1 MRNTVIRLLACLL
14 LTGGQQLPAAEPTYQ
29 LQDGGSVT
37 VDPDTKRA
45 TVTRDGV
52 TTPLYDGTH
61 LTKDGNVLIIRQG
74 ITTIPNDIPP
84 PRPEPESPAEQWE
97 GAPIIGFSPCEK
109 LVRKV
114 CGKHNSC
121 AQTEGCKLAV
131 QLLDMETEERMASG
145 SRNRMTFTS
154 GQCIEAT
161 PDTEMFPACP

>member
-1 MRNTVIRLLACLL
+1 MRFIFALL
-14 LTGGQQLPAAEPTYQ
+14 LVCSALAGLQSSMAAEPAYQ
-29 LQDGGSVT
+29 LKDGGSVT
-37 VDPDTKRA
+37 VDPATKRA

-61 LTKDGNVLIIRQG
+61 HTEDGKVLIIRQG
-74 ITTIPNDIPP
+74 VTTIPRDVPP
-84 PRPEPESPAEQWE
+84 AAPGPEVAAEQWE
-97 GAPIIGFSPCEK
+97 GAPIIGYSPCEQ

-114 CGKHNSC
+114 CGNNNRC
-121 AQTEGCKLAV
+121 AQTEGCQLAW
-131 QLLDMETEERMASG
+131 QLLDMETQERMASG

>member
-1 MRNTVIRLLACLL
+1 MKNTVVSLLACCLL
-14 LTGGQQLPAAEPTYQ
+14 VGGHQVPAAERTYQ
-29 LQDGGSVT
+29 LEGGGSVT

-45 TVTRDGV
+45 TVTRGGV

-61 LTKDGNVLIIRQG
+61 RTRDGNVLIIRQG
-74 ITTIPNDIPP
+74 VTTIPRDIPP
-84 PRPEPESPAEQWE
+84 PRPKPESPAEQWE

-121 AQTEGCKLAV
+121 AQTEGCNLAL

-161 PDTEMFPACP
+161 PDTATFPACP